1 MDVKSFLTSSEKSFP
16 SSRNMKGNSP
26 MSRKLN
32 KDKGLQK
39 RKKQFDKH
47 QFRLLYEE
55 AYKKLLK
62 IK

>member
-1 MDVKSFLTSSEKSFP
+1 MPKIVCITK
-16 SSRNMKGNSP
+16 
-26 MSRKLN
+26 KLN

-47 QFRLLYEE
+47 RFRLLYEE